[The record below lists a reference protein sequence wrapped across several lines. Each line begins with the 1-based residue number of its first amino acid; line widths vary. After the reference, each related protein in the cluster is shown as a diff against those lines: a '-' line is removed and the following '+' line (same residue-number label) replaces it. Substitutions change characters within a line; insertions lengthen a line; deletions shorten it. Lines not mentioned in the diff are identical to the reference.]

1 MDEPDDARYGVFLLP
16 DAKTSAAVTTVTHLV
31 RAQFGLVS
39 AGRFPPH
46 VTLAGSLPL
55 GVGEGRLLEVVG
67 SVVAAHRP
75 FPVHNHGVDRLGDS
89 VVFNVHDT
97 ADGQPNPALVDL
109 AARLTRELQPLLA
122 ATDALPADLY
132 RQGRWRGHLSLASH
146 ELSVRPDLRAE
157 VERFVRQLAT
167 PYPSSFGAAAVAVYR
182 LHHPDWR
189 GAWWTDFTW
198 EYGRSF
204 PL

>member
-1 MDEPDDARYGVFLLP
+1 MDERDDARYGVFLLP
-16 DAKTSAAVTTVTHLV
+16 DAKTSAAVTSVTNLV

-39 AGRFPPH
+39 ADRFPPH

-75 FPVHNHGVDRLGDS
+75 FPVHNRGIDQLGDS
-89 VVFNVHDT
+89 VVFDVHDT
-97 ADGQPNPALVDL
+97 PDGQPNTALVDL
-109 AARLTRELQPLLA
+109 AAGLTRELQPLLA

-132 RQGRWRGHLSLASH
+132 RPGRWRGHVSLASH
-146 ELSVRPDLRAE
+146 ELSVRPDLRAD
-157 VERFVRQLAT
+157 VERFVRQLQT
-167 PYPSSFGAAAVAVYR
+167 PYPSSFAGTMVAVYR
-182 LHHPDWR
+182 LRHPDWR

-204 PL
+204 HL